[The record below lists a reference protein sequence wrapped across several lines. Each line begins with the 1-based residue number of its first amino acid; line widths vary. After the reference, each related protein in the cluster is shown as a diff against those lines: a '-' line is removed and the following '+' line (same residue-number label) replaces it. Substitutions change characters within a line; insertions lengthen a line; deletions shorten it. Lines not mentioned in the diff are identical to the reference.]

1 MMVTR
6 IFNRICVMK
15 KAFKVFFVFAAAA
28 LTLAGCQR
36 NEMEQSE
43 QGGPYKYSFAIA
55 DDTRAVIGD
64 NSVEWVAGDQVGMFL
79 GDFKGYAKVDVTSTP
94 KMVVLYSTSAIP
106 AGTMA
111 YAYAPYDEANKTSD
125 AQPDWVKIN
134 LSKVQSGAAVS
145 AMPLAGVPF
154 EVENEIDPRAQSGN
168 GKIKFMNLGS
178 LVNFKI
184 FSTDEAFRSETVQS
198 VKFEAS
204 KPIAGVGYID
214 LTSVDVADEGTL
226 ELLMDEE
233 ETSVRVDQEASIPAT
248 KEDAAPIKMV
258 VLPGTFEGIL
268 TVTTDVATYMKEIP
282 EREFAR
288 SHSRTFSLDLAK
300 AEREEGVEET
310 VVSLP
315 YEEAFT
321 SSLGEFKAKNV
332 LLPEGQTNLWVSDAQ
347 YGAKVTASING
358 TSYDSEAWL
367 ISPWMDLTEAFGA
380 VVSFDHAGNYFSSNA
395 AKERECTFWALGDAK
410 GAEWKQLT
418 IGEYFN
424 SWTFVNS
431 GDISLNAYVG
441 GKVKVAFKYTSTSTK
456 AGTWEIKNFS
466 ARIVKADPEIYFE
479 ETEFEADVKDDF
491 TAPILENPHGV
502 EVTYSSSDEEIAM
515 VDEKTGEVVFMGE
528 DGLVTITA
536 SFAGNDIFAPAS
548 AYYTIMVHNSAIEPE
563 TFFYESFDQ
572 FYGDCTGG
580 NDGKWSGSI
589 ANYAIASYTTDEGG
603 WTYKSANAAYLC
615 AKIGTGSADG
625 YMTTRSIVVKGK
637 AKLSFKAGG
646 WGDSNANI
654 VTVTATGATL
664 SGDTDVTLKNGVFN
678 SYLVRISEAAGDVVL
693 TFSGHRFFIDEIAV
707 FTGEAPIKPSERLDP
722 DLAFEGESSYIVEPG
737 ASFSAPK
744 LVNPYDL
751 PVTYSSSNVN
761 VAQVDETTG
770 EVTIG
775 ENQGQAVITASFVG
789 TAAYNAGSAS
799 YTIIVRDGDS
809 PIVDVLDLA
818 FTGVKNNANYT
829 DWSGKTG
836 ASSAV
841 YAGNSTGNNGAI
853 QLRSDNKN
861 SGIVTTKSGGNVR
874 KIVVVWA
881 TNTANRRSVDFYG
894 SHTPFTSASELYS
907 AETQG
912 TYLGSL
918 VYEEGARA
926 AYVLT
931 ISGDYE
937 YIGFRSNNGALYL
950 TEVDITWQ

>member
-6 IFNRICVMK
+6 TFNRICVMK
-15 KAFKVFFVFAAAA
+15 KAFKSFFVFAAAA

-36 NEMEQSE
+36 TEMEQSE

-55 DDTRAVIGD
+55 DDTRAVIGA
-64 NSVEWVAGDQVGMFL
+64 NSVEWVAGDQVGMFV
-79 GDFKGYAKVDVTSTP
+79 GDYKGYAKVDVISTP
-94 KMVVLYSTSAIP
+94 KMVVLYSTTAIP

-198 VKFEAS
+198 VKFEAT

-214 LTSVDVADEGTL
+214 LTAVDLADEGTL

-332 LLPEGQTNLWVSDAQ
+332 LLPEGQTSLWVSDAQ
-347 YGAKVTASING
+347 YGAKVTASIDG

-367 ISPWMDLTEAFGA
+367 ISPWMDLTDALGA

-395 AKERECTFWALGDAK
+395 AKEKECTFWALSDEK
-410 GAEWKQLT
+410 GATWKQLT
-418 IGEYFN
+418 IGTYFN

-441 GKVKVAFKYTSTSTK
+441 GKVKVAFRYTSTSTK

-491 TAPILENPHGV
+491 TAPTLENPHGV
-502 EVTYSSSDEEIAM
+502 EVTYSSSDEEIAL
-515 VDEKTGEVVFMGE
+515 VDEKTGEVVFMGD

-536 SFAGNDIFAPAS
+536 TFAGNDIFRPAS
-548 AYYTIMVHNSAIEPE
+548 AYYTIMVHNSSIVPE
-563 TFFYESFDQ
+563 TFFYESFNQ
-572 FYGDCTGG
+572 FSGECSGG

-589 ANYAIASYTTDEGG
+589 ANYAISSYSTDEGG

-615 AKIGTGSADG
+615 AKVGTGSADG
-625 YMTTRSIVVKGK
+625 YMTTRSIAVEGK
-637 AKLSFKAGG
+637 AKLTFRAGG
-646 WGDSNANI
+646 WGDSATNK
-654 VTVTATGATL
+654 VTVTATGANL
-664 SGDTDVTLKNGVFN
+664 SGATDITLTNGDWN
-678 SYLVRISEAAGDVVL
+678 DYLVKISNATGNVVL
-693 TFSGHRFFIDEIAV
+693 TFTGHRFFIDEIAV
-707 FTGEAPIKPSERLDP
+707 FTGDAPVKPEEKVDP
-722 DLAFEGESSYIVEPG
+722 DLEFEGESTYIVAPE
-737 ASFSAPK
+737 AEFTAPK
-744 LVNPYDL
+744 LSNPYNVA
-751 PVTYSSSNVN
+751 VTYSSSDEE
-761 VAQVDETTG
+761 VALVDKATG
-770 EVTIG
+770 EVLIG
-775 ENQGQAVITASFVG
+775 EKEGQTVITATFLG
-789 TAAYNAGSAS
+789 TAAYLPATAS
-799 YTIIVRDGDS
+799 YTIIVRDPDA
-809 PIVDVLDLA
+809 PLVDVLDLA
-818 FTGVKNNANYT
+818 FTGVTGTSYT

-836 ASSAV
+836 VSGAV
-841 YAGNSTGNNGAI
+841 YAGNSAGGNSAI
-853 QLRSDNKN
+853 QLRGSDN
-861 SGIVTTKSGGNVR
+861 SGVITTSSGGKVR
-874 KIVVVWA
+874 KVVVVWQ
-881 TNTANRRSVDFYG
+881 TSTANRRSVDFYG
-894 SHTPFTSASELYS
+894 SHTPYTSASELYS
-907 AETQG
+907 EETQG

-926 AYVLT
+926 AYELT
-931 ISGDYE
+931 IKDDYE
-937 YIGFRSNNGALYL
+937 YIGFRSNKNALYL
-950 TEVDITWQ
+950 TEVEITWE